1 MISKKLK
8 LDTQLFKTF
17 DERFSIESHGVVI
30 DCQRLDLPN
39 YVAFRV
45 EFSSKRKPLI
55 LAKAAGMDTPFFW
68 TSIPE
73 GRQKEAEGVGKLIE
87 EYLSKNK

>member
-1 MISKKLK
+1 MAKELF
-8 LDTQLFKTF
+8 TQKDQQFSFVSHHVTLSC
-17 DERFSIESHGVVI
+17 ERLTI
-30 DCQRLDLPN
+30 PK

-45 EFSSKRKPLI
+45 VFSSEREAI
-55 LAKAAGMDTPFFW
+55 VVARAKGMDRPFFW

-87 EYLSKNK
+87 EYLSDKE

>member
-1 MISKKLK
+1 M
-8 LDTQLFKTF
+8 DTQLFNTF

-30 DCQRLDLPN
+30 DCQRLDIPN

-55 LAKAAGMDTPFFW
+55 IAKAAGMDVRFFW

-87 EYLSKNK
+87 EYLSKKK

>member
-1 MISKKLK
+1 MPE
-8 LDTQLFKTF
+8 LFKQKDQTF
-17 DERFSIESHGVVI
+17 SFESHNVTLT
-30 DCQRLDLPN
+30 CERLDLPK

-45 EFSSKRKPLI
+45 SFSSEREPI
-55 LAKAAGMDTPFFW
+55 VVARAKGMDRPFFW

-87 EYLSKNK
+87 EYLLDKE

>member
-1 MISKKLK
+1 M
-8 LDTQLFKTF
+8 DTQLFNTF
-17 DERFSIESHGVVI
+17 DERFSIESHGVVL
-30 DCQRLDLPN
+30 DCQRIDIPN

-55 LAKAAGMDTPFFW
+55 IAKAAGMDVRFFW

-73 GRQKEAEGVGKLIE
+73 GRQMEAEGVGKVIGV
-87 EYLSKNK
+87 YLSKINLSGV